1 MARRVLFPAPQKGAG
16 HGVRILLGLL
26 GIALILFVACDVLWT
41 TLRLEG
47 AGPLTSWMTT
57 FLWRLSLR
65 VTRSHRMLAAA
76 GFAIVLF
83 TIPLWIGL
91 VWTGWTLV
99 LNMDANAV
107 VNAATGQPAGW
118 WERLYLVSA
127 NAVTF
132 GTTEYQPQGPAWHLL
147 AILSAANGFFMV
159 TLVITYLLPLVQ
171 AVQQRRELAVY
182 ISALG
187 ETPEEILLRAW
198 DGSGFGRLPDHL
210 VALTSQVMAVGQA
223 HLNYP
228 VLHCFHSRERDS
240 ALAPT
245 VAVLD
250 ESLTL
255 TDGLDPRLRPDPTTL
270 YPLQAAIQRLL
281 STLAEAHLKPE
292 RVAPPAPSLVGLRQ
306 AGILTLDDEE
316 FLGKVDPRT
325 QRRRLLLG
333 LVEQEG
339 WRWEDVVKAPVPGRD
354 SPTER
359 TPEG

>member
-1 MARRVLFPAPQKGAG
+1 
-16 HGVRILLGLL
+16 VRILLGLL
-26 GIALILFVACDVLWT
+26 GIALILFVAYDVLWT

-47 AGPLTSWMTT
+47 AGPLTSWVTT

-65 VTRSHRMLAAA
+65 VTRSHKMLAAA

-107 VNAATGQPAGW
+107 VNAATGQPTGW

-127 NAVTF
+127 NAITF
-132 GTTEYQPQGPAWHLL
+132 GTAEYQPRGPAWHLL
-147 AILSAANGFFMV
+147 AILSAANGFFTV

-198 DGSGFGRLPDHL
+198 NGTGFGRLPDHL
-210 VALTSQVMAVGQA
+210 VALTSQMMAVGQA

-228 VLHCFHSRERDS
+228 VLHCFHSRERD
-240 ALAPT
+240 AAMAPM

-255 TDGLDPRLRPDPTTL
+255 IEGLDLPLRPQSTAV
-270 YPLQAAIQRLL
+270 YPLRQGLQRLL

-292 RVAPPAPSLVGLRQ
+292 RVAPPRPSLDRLRQ

-316 FLGKVDPRT
+316 FLNAVDPMKD
-325 QRRRLLLG
+325 RRRLLLG

-339 WRWEDVVKAPVPGRD
+339 WRWEDVVKASVPGRHA
-354 SPTER
+354 PTER

>member
-1 MARRVLFPAPQKGAG
+1 M
-16 HGVRILLGLL
+16 RIFLGLL
-26 GIALILFVACDVLWT
+26 GIALILFVLYDVLWT

-47 AGPLTSWMTT
+47 AGPLTSWVTT
-57 FLWRLSLR
+57 CLWRLSLR
-65 VTRSHRMLAAA
+65 ATHSHRALAAA
-76 GFAIVLF
+76 GFGIVLF
-83 TIPLWIGL
+83 TIPLWVGL

-99 LNMDANAV
+99 LNMDANSV
-107 VNAATGQPAGW
+107 VNATTGQPVGF
-118 WERLYLVSA
+118 WEKLYLVSA
-127 NAVTF
+127 NGVTF
-132 GTTEYQPQGPAWHLL
+132 GTAEYQPQGEGWHLL
-147 AILSAANGFFMV
+147 ATFSAANGFFLF

-187 ETPEEILLRAW
+187 DTPEEILLRAW
-198 DGSGFGRLPDHL
+198 SGSNFGRLPDHL
-210 VALTSQVMAVGQA
+210 VALTSQMLAVGQA

-240 ALAPT
+240 ALAPM

-255 TDGLDPRLRPDPTTL
+255 IDGLDLRLRPEATAL
-270 YPLQAAIQRLL
+270 YPLQGGIQRLL
-281 STLAEAHLKPE
+281 STLADAHLKPE
-292 RVAPPAPSLVGLRQ
+292 RVAPPRPSLVGLRQ
-306 AGILTLDDEE
+306 AGILTLDDKE
-316 FLGKVDPRT
+316 FLNTVEPLEY
-325 QRRRLLLG
+325 RRRLLLG

-354 SPTER
+354 APTER